1 MDSHTVSRM
10 GLRLLLEAE
19 PDLQV
24 IGEVTEFHE
33 ADAAV
38 ARLSP
43 QVVVADAHAEA
54 DAAAA
59 LQAFRRLAR
68 HPRGSGVRLVALV
81 HELDESVPLWQA
93 AGAHGVITGQSSPGQ
108 IVAAVRMV
116 AAGYRLLTPEPSP
129 AAGTSSP
136 GSTPAAGQAAA
147 PAPLATGAPFEEEL
161 ALNGVTPRE
170 RDMLQFIARGFSNAE
185 ISEAL
190 FLSESTVK
198 SHVQH
203 MLDKLDLRNRVHAVI
218 YAYEKG
224 MVRAGDDLDALVG
237 APT

>member
-1 MDSHTVSRM
+1 V
-10 GLRLLLEAE
+10 
-19 PDLQV
+19 
-24 IGEVTEFHE
+24 
-33 ADAAV
+33 
-38 ARLSP
+38 
-43 QVVVADAHAEA
+43 
-54 DAAAA
+54 
-59 LQAFRRLAR
+59 
-68 HPRGSGVRLVALV
+68 
-81 HELDESVPLWQA
+81 
-93 AGAHGVITGQSSPGQ
+93 
-108 IVAAVRMV
+108 
-116 AAGYRLLTPEPSP
+116 
-129 AAGTSSP
+129 
-136 GSTPAAGQAAA
+136 
-147 PAPLATGAPFEEEL
+147 APFEEEL